1 MGAEKDIIV
10 AIELGSTA
18 IRAIAGKREPD
29 GTMQILAFAQ
39 ENAANSIR
47 KGIIDNIDKTT
58 QAISKVVGQLND
70 RLNIYVNR
78 VYIGLAGQS
87 LHTVQNKVFR
97 QFDGKIQI
105 SPDMVDQLKDIN
117 LGEVYTDSRIL
128 DVVPQE
134 YGIGNRNVA
143 EPVGM
148 LSEQIEAR
156 FMNVIARN
164 SLYENIEKCVK
175 GAGLDIAEILISPIC
190 LADAL
195 LSASEKRSGCSLVDI
210 GADTTTVS
218 VYTQNTLRHL
228 AVIPLGSANVTA
240 DIASRSIEMEEADKL
255 KLDYGTAYHTDD
267 EDQIPRKIQL
277 KYEQSITEDVLQEI
291 VEARY
296 EEIIKNVW
304 AHISKESDNLLS
316 GIVLT
321 GGGSRVK
328 NLTKAF
334 TEHTHCNKPIR
345 IAKGLPL
352 NITTARNINIP
363 ENNNFY
369 TLMALL
375 LKGDQNCVSEV
386 PLEKEA
392 VQTEISFDG
401 TEKKAEETNT
411 EETSEPKPKKEKNTS
426 KKVKNV
432 WEKIKIM
439 LMDEEDYEKEEDNK
453 KTK

>member
-29 GTMQILAFAQ
+29 GTMQVLAFAQ

-105 SPDMVDQLKDIN
+105 TNDMVDQLKDIN
-117 LGEVYTDSRIL
+117 QGEVYTDSRIL

-164 SLYENIEKCVK
+164 TLYENIEKCVK

-195 LSASEKRSGCSLVDI
+195 LNASEKRSGCALVD
-210 GADTTTVS
+210 
-218 VYTQNTLRHL
+218 
-228 AVIPLGSANVTA
+228 LG
-240 DIASRSIEMEEADKL
+240 L
-255 KLDYGTAYHTDD
+255 
-267 EDQIPRKIQL
+267 
-277 KYEQSITEDVLQEI
+277 
-291 VEARY
+291 
-296 EEIIKNVW
+296 
-304 AHISKESDNLLS
+304 
-316 GIVLT
+316 
-321 GGGSRVK
+321 
-328 NLTKAF
+328 
-334 TEHTHCNKPIR
+334 
-345 IAKGLPL
+345 
-352 NITTARNINIP
+352 
-363 ENNNFY
+363 
-369 TLMALL
+369 
-375 LKGDQNCVSEV
+375 
-386 PLEKEA
+386 
-392 VQTEISFDG
+392 
-401 TEKKAEETNT
+401 
-411 EETSEPKPKKEKNTS
+411 
-426 KKVKNV
+426 
-432 WEKIKIM
+432 
-439 LMDEEDYEKEEDNK
+439 
-453 KTK
+453 

>member
-29 GTMQILAFAQ
+29 GTMQVLAFAQ

-105 SPDMVDQLKDIN
+105 TPDMVDQLKDIN
-117 LGEVYTDSRIL
+117 QGEVYTDSRIL

-164 SLYENIEKCVK
+164 TLYENIEKCVK

-195 LSASEKRSGCSLVDI
+195 LNASEKRSGCALVDI

-228 AVIPLGSANVTA
+228 AIIPLGSANITA
-240 DIASRSIEMEEADKL
+240 DIATKSIDMEEAEKL
-255 KLDYGTAYHTDD
+255 KLDYGTAYHADA
-267 EDQIPRKIQL
+267 EDHTPRKIQL
-277 KYEQSITEDVLQEI
+277 SYERTIDEDVLQEI

-296 EEIIKNVW
+296 EEIIVNVW
-304 AHISKESDNLLS
+304 SHISKESDNLLS
-316 GIVLT
+316 GIILT
-321 GGGSRVK
+321 GGGSRVR

-352 NITTARNINIP
+352 NITTAHNVNIP
-363 ENNNFY
+363 ENNNFN

-375 LKGDQNCVSEV
+375 LKGDQNCVSEIPV
-386 PLEKEA
+386 EKEA
-392 VQTEISFDG
+392 VQTEISFE
-401 TEKKAEETNT
+401 EKKVEETKV
-411 EETSEPKPKKEKNTS
+411 EESVETKKEPGEKGKKMKNL
-426 KKVKNV
+426 
-432 WEKIKIM
+432 WEKLVRT
-439 LMDEEDYEKEEDNK
+439 LMDDDDV
-453 KTK
+453 